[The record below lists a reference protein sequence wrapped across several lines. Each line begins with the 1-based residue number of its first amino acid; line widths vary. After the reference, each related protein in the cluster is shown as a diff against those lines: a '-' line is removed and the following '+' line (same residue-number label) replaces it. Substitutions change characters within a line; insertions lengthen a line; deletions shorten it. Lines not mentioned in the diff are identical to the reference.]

1 MKKLVIIGNGCFAK
15 LINFF
20 INTYSEYSVEAFS
33 VDENYI
39 TEKKFCGRPVVAF
52 EEISY
57 KYNVD
62 EFSVLVAIGYSNM
75 NSVRQK
81 KFLEC
86 EKLGYNMPSFIHPT
100 AIIAPNSKI
109 GKGNIIMERAIV
121 QPFVEIG
128 NSNILMSNA
137 IITHDTVVNNFNTIS
152 ASCTVAGFVN
162 IGNNCF
168 IGANSTV
175 HNNINISDYTLV
187 GASSYLH
194 KSTKEYAIV
203 MPNKCKISYDVK
215 STEFI

>member
-57 KYNVD
+57 KYSVD

-86 EKLGYNMPSFIHPT
+86 EKLGYNMTI
-100 AIIAPNSKI
+100 
-109 GKGNIIMERAIV
+109 
-121 QPFVEIG
+121 FV
-128 NSNILMSNA
+128 A
-137 IITHDTVVNNFNTIS
+137 
-152 ASCTVAGFVN
+152 
-162 IGNNCF
+162 
-168 IGANSTV
+168 
-175 HNNINISDYTLV
+175 
-187 GASSYLH
+187 
-194 KSTKEYAIV
+194 
-203 MPNKCKISYDVK
+203 
-215 STEFI
+215 